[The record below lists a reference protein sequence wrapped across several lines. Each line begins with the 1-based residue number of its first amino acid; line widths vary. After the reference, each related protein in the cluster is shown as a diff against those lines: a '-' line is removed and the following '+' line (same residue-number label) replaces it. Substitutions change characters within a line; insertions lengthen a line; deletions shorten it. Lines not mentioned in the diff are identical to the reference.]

1 MEQEK
6 KKKRRRKEYW
16 RKYYLK
22 NKKLL
27 IEKQKGKYVKIPKL
41 KGRKEKVYA
50 DGSTQE
56 IQKQVPQM
64 MDEIAIKILN
74 EKEVKKW
81 ALKIVVL
88 NEGEV
93 ATTIRTKGYAKDS
106 MSDIL

>member
-1 MEQEK
+1 MEQENK
-6 KKKRRRKEYW
+6 KKKEYW

-74 EKEVKKW
+74 EKEVKK
-81 ALKIVVL
+81 
-88 NEGEV
+88 
-93 ATTIRTKGYAKDS
+93 
-106 MSDIL
+106 